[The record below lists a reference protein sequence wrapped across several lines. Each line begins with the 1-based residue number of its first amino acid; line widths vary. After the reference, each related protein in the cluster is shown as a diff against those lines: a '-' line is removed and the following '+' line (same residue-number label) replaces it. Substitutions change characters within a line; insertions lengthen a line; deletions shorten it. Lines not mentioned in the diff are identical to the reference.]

1 MFVILQSL
9 SEEVER
15 VSVYTQT
22 IEPVVV
28 AFTQTVD
35 TTDHEQQTSQAT
47 DLDPHVVHQLHMVCV
62 YAYYS
67 CNLTFIPDS
76 FIFESAVYQLFK

>member
-62 YAYYS
+62 YVDYS
-67 CNLTFIPDS
+67 CNLTFI
-76 FIFESAVYQLFK
+76 